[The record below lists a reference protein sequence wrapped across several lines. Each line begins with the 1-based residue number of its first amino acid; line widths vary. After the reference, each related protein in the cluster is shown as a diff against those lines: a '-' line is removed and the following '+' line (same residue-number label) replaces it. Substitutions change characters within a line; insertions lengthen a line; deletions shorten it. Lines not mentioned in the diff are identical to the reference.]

1 MEINL
6 NKGVLF
12 PVELQKELKEKFHFA
27 DKDPQFG
34 ERLFFDN
41 SGGALRLKSAV
52 RKRGEIECFPDCPDR
67 NHNQAKLM
75 NALVYD
81 GTKDII
87 RTIFGAKSGALITE
101 LTASQTMFYM
111 VELILENIEGSN
123 AVVSVLE
130 HPSAF
135 DAVEYNCKRFNKEMR
150 VIKSDPKTG
159 SISPQEVAKLI
170 DENTCLLSV
179 MSASNVTGAVMDIET
194 IVKKAREIKPDL
206 FILSDAVQHAP
217 HGVLDVEK
225 LGIDGMNIAP
235 YKMFGVRGCGY
246 AWISDRMTQL
256 PHRKLIGKDQNFFA
270 LGTQTPGNFAAMNA
284 VIDYVCEIGKYFSDA
299 TDRRE
304 LYIEGMN
311 RIKLHERALLYRLLQ
326 GSDKTPGLRHIDGVS
341 VFADGL
347 DLIRRDLIVAM
358 GIDGMDVI
366 DAVLEYEKRGIIV
379 CDRSNRSMYAK
390 RIVESIGIEG
400 AIRVSPL
407 HCHSVEDIDRFLRET
422 ISIVKDNIH

>member
-1 MEINL
+1 M
-6 NKGVLF
+6 
-12 PVELQKELKEKFHFA
+12 
-27 DKDPQFG
+27 
-34 ERLFFDN
+34 
-41 SGGALRLKSAV
+41 RLKSAV

-87 RTIFGAKSGALITE
+87 STVFGAKSGALITE

-159 SISPQEVAKLI
+159 SISPDEVAKLV

-179 MSASNVTGAVMDIET
+179 MSASNVTGAVMDIEA

-256 PHRKLIGKDQNFFA
+256 PHRKLIGKEQNFFA

-358 GIDGMDVI
+358 GIDGMDVC

-407 HCHSVEDIDRFLRET
+407 HCHSVEDIDRFLEVT
-422 ISIVKDNIH
+422 MSIIKDRG